1 MAAIS
6 VSTGNASAR
15 GRAWLR
21 AAACAALCG
30 TGVTASAQ
38 QAPEREDP
46 ETIRT
51 TLPPAEFDEEL
62 AIGGEEIDAD
72 MLASRMTVEVR
83 VNDTGP
89 YQFVVDSGA
98 DTSVVGSRIAAEL
111 AMPAAEPRILNAMTE
126 TKWVERVSVDSLQLG
141 PATFEGLAVPVLQ
154 ERDIGAAGMI
164 GLDALVDQ
172 RLMMDF
178 ENRVMTVDGT
188 SDPEPEWGG
197 EIVVRARLQRG
208 QLILTEVEAGR
219 HAIDAVIDTG
229 TEISIGNAAMK
240 DLLVRR
246 TRPRDRLTVGIAGVT
261 GKPADLEVAI
271 VRELQLGP
279 VKLYN
284 VPIAFADVPPFR
296 VFGLDEK
303 PALLLGT
310 DLMEHFR
317 KVSLD
322 FGARKVRFQLKK
334 CERQRIELRAHT
346 SFASRIRDHRARIE
360 AKQISACAR

>member
-1 MAAIS
+1 MTVGRIEPAFAARVVRAALLCS
-6 VSTGNASAR
+6 ALACASA
-15 GRAWLR
+15 
-21 AAACAALCG
+21 
-30 TGVTASAQ
+30 ASSQPAEPG
-38 QAPEREDP
+38 AEDP
-46 ETIRT
+46 ESVRT

-89 YQFVVDSGA
+89 YRFIVDSGA
-98 DTSVVGSRIAAEL
+98 DTSVVGQRIAAAL

-126 TKWVERVSVDSLQLG
+126 TTWVERVTVDSLQLG
-141 PATFEGLAVPVLQ
+141 PATFEGLKVPVLR
-154 ERDIGAAGMI
+154 ERHIGAEGMI

-178 ENRVMTVDGT
+178 ENRTITVDGT
-188 SDPEPEWGG
+188 DDPEPEWGG

-219 HAIDAVIDTG
+219 HAVEAVIDTG
-229 TEISIGNAAMK
+229 TEISIGNAALK
-240 DLLVRR
+240 DLLFRR
-246 TRPRDRLTVGIAGVT
+246 TRSRDRLTVGIAGVT
-261 GKPADLEVAI
+261 GKPADLEVVI

-279 VKLYN
+279 VKVYN

-296 VFGLDEK
+296 VFGLDET

-346 SFASRIRDHRARIE
+346 SFASRVKAERARIE
-360 AKQISACAR
+360 ARTISACAR